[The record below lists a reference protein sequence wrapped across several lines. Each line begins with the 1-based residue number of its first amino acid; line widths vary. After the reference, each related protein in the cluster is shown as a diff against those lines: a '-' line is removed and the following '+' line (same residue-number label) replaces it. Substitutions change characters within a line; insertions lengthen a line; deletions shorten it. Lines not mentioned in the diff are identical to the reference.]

1 MATRRRSMATR
12 RSSRRRLLLVANS
25 IFVSILLYRTLTSNS
40 LATQQHAIVRYVS
53 TDAPSNGTWLERSNL
68 VLNTPALA
76 LLAHASPSNTTLH
89 FTFGSIVMIDFIH
102 NWFHYARRAG
112 LSPALI
118 GAADIATLDACSDE
132 ALPAI
137 GINPDL
143 DVWSYERR
151 TSWLPSAAM
160 FEVRSDWRYYR
171 HHRSSFL
178 EMGLVK
184 VAFLWELVSAG
195 FDVLISDL
203 DVVWLNGHWQRWMA
217 YPQQQQQQPQ
227 LDAPC
232 AEARLI
238 SLADV
243 LVSTDEIDPAAD
255 ARGWGMG
262 SELNTGVLFFRAT
275 SGALAV
281 VQAWRRAMMGVRAHE
296 FVNDQTI
303 FNQVV
308 REAQLT
314 PVMASPG
321 GALDGWKTRLRRQG
335 LYRDEAFR
343 DLSDATRMVFVSG
356 TLLCPLLPCSARD
369 EGARRCTCD
378 GVRFTFGTLP
388 TRAFTNGHTYF
399 NQDIANPSRPGA
411 LLPANQPVTV
421 HFTFQFG
428 DTQDYPHGKRQR
440 AREAALWA
448 VDPPEY
454 FSDGVFVRLVGPT
467 FTPAQQAEVYR
478 RFPEWSPQRH
488 MFMDAPQR
496 QAVRDLLGLATALDG
511 VMVMPK
517 LWCHCDRYWNFLRSC
532 RYPSGPA
539 DMALPFGCPMDAL
552 FDTVRWNSK
561 GVRFRE
567 HTFLD
572 NPQVPQALRDN
583 TVRVRVL
590 AEGETDETAV
600 ATAAVVTTYNAAAA
614 TTNSSTTAV
623 EPSTR
628 GPTTVTLPFGTSMHQ
643 VKQAVLAANP
653 AVRLVEM
660 GVDDV
665 RRLCRWLGSRNRNV
679 AFNRLMRYVLT
690 ESSRYC
696 PEEDHDRRLAHGAGW
711 DWRNPFTA
719 YNCTWGFHHPVA
731 YPEDFPCNA
740 PGGVRLAERYNST
753 TCPRQMLCGWN
764 TDASGDETGA
774 ITFCN
779 IEGYAGMSSSHYG
792 ATRHMLAQMPAGRC
806 PYPPGDR
813 PGGGPGFDGR
823 GHWVGPEES

>member
-1 MATRRRSMATR
+1 MARRRRSSCR
-12 RSSRRRLLLVANS
+12 RFVLVVNS
-25 IFVSILLYRTLTSNS
+25 VFLSVLLYRTLTSTG
-40 LATQQHAIVRYVS
+40 LATQQHAIVRY
-53 TDAPSNGTWLERSNL
+53 ANATWIQRSNL
-68 VLNTPALA
+68 VLNGPALE
-76 LLAHASPSNTTLH
+76 LLEHADPSNTTLH

-102 NWFHYARRAG
+102 NWFHYVERAG

-118 GAADIATLDACSDE
+118 GAADVATLDACSGE

-151 TSWLPSAAM
+151 VSWLPSAAM
-160 FEVRSDWRYYR
+160 FEVRSDWKYYR
-171 HHRSSFL
+171 HHKSSFL

-184 VAFLWELVSAG
+184 VAFLWELLSAR
-195 FDVLISDL
+195 FSVLISDL

-227 LDAPC
+227 PDAPC

-238 SLADV
+238 ALADV

-255 ARGWGMG
+255 ARGWGLG

-281 VQAWRRAMMGVRAHE
+281 VQAWRRAMMRVRAQD
-296 FVNDQTI
+296 FVNDQTL

-308 REAQLT
+308 READLK
-314 PVMASPG
+314 PVMTAPDG
-321 GALDGWKTRLRRQG
+321 LLDDWKARLRQHG

-343 DLSDATRMVFVSG
+343 DVSDTTRMVFVSG
-356 TLLCPLLPCSARD
+356 TLLCPLLPCSAAH
-369 EGARRCTCD
+369 ETSQRCSCD

-411 LLPANQPVTV
+411 QLPANQPVTV

-454 FSDGVFVRLVGPT
+454 FSEGIFVSLVGPT
-467 FTPAQQAEVYR
+467 FTAAQQAEVYR

-496 QAVRDLLGLATALDG
+496 QAVRDLLALATALDG

-517 LWCHCDRYWNFLRSC
+517 LWCHCDRYWNFLRGC

-552 FDTVRWNSK
+552 YDTVRWSSK
-561 GVRFRE
+561 NVRFRE

-590 AEGETDETAV
+590 AEGETDET
-600 ATAAVVTTYNAAAA
+600 TTTTAAAA
-614 TTNSSTTAV
+614 TTTTAAAR
-623 EPSTR
+623 EASAR
-628 GPTTVTLPFGTSMHQ
+628 EATTVTLPFGTSMHQ
-643 VKQAVLAANP
+643 VKHAVLGANP

-665 RRLCRWLGSRNRNV
+665 RRLCRWLGSRDANAR
-679 AFNRLMRYVLT
+679 FNALMRYVLT

-696 PEEDHDRRLAHGAGW
+696 PEEDHDRRLAHAAGW

-719 YNCTWGFHHPVA
+719 YNCTWGFHHPA
-731 YPEDFPCNA
+731 AFPEDFPCNA
-740 PGGVRLAERYNST
+740 PGGVRLAERSNST

-764 TDASGDETGA
+764 TAASGDETGA

-813 PGGGPGFDGR
+813 PGGGPGFDSHGHWGGR
-823 GHWVGPEES
+823 GSSSFE